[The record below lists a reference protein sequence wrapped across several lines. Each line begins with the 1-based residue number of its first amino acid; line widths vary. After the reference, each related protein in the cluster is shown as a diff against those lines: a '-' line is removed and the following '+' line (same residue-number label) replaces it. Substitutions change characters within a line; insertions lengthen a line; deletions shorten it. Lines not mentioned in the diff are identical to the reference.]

1 MEEERQR
8 GITEIWIDGVIRE
21 TNYSKR
27 LASQLIVDHAIIR
40 GTIEENVQMA
50 RSQRAIMLAQANNQ
64 VANKLQINLQAM
76 KVLANKLQAMKV
88 LGNKLHRNKLQGN
101 KLQGNKLQGNKLQG
115 NQGSI

>member
-27 LASQLIVDHAIIR
+27 LASQLIVDHAIVR
-40 GTIEENVQMA
+40 GIIEENVQMG
-50 RSQRAIMLAQANNQ
+50 RSQRAIMLAQANKLLANNQ

-76 KVLANKLQAMKV
+76 KVLVNKLQAMKV
-88 LGNKLHRNKLQGN
+88 LANKLHRNKLQGN
-101 KLQGNKLQGNKLQG
+101 KLQGN
-115 NQGSI
+115 QGSI

>member
-21 TNYSKR
+21 KNYSKR
-27 LASQLIVDHAIIR
+27 LASQLIVGHAIVR
-40 GTIEENVQMA
+40 GTIEENVQMG
-50 RSQRAIMLAQANNQ
+50 RSQRAIMLAQANKLLANNQ

-101 KLQGNKLQGNKLQG
+101 KLQGN
-115 NQGSI
+115 QGSI